1 MVWFEHVPPRSYTTL
16 SERYW
21 VKLQVV
27 RTESFVPTVD
37 YPLLGEHIGYQK
49 SSFCFVLKLCICVI
63 VLVVETARAPVT
75 GDYEPSDVS
84 RRN

>member
-1 MVWFEHVPPRSYTTL
+1 MVWFGHVPPRSYTTL

-37 YPLLGEHIGYQK
+37 CPLLGERIGYPK
-49 SSFCFVLKLCICVI
+49 SGFCFVLKLCICVI